1 MEGKPVIKT
10 ALFIKSS
17 RTIDSCPEPVYPEYA
32 FAGRS
37 NVGKSS
43 LINYLTNRHY
53 LARTSSSP
61 GKTLLIN
68 HYMLNDRF
76 YFVDLPG
83 YGYARTSQKE
93 RQKIIK
99 MIFDYIRNRKNLSC
113 LFLLIDPR
121 MEPMEN
127 DKLVIRWLGETGIPF
142 EIVFTKTDKLST
154 VMLNRNIEKYRR
166 ELMADWEVLPTF
178 FLTSSTERRGRD
190 EILELIYK
198 TAQLTR

>member
-142 EIVFTKTDKLST
+142 VIVFTKTDKLST